1 MLSASEITIRE
12 LEARIQR
19 LESVLQIHGPSSAP
33 PMQVTLK
40 CPGMMTIETQ
50 LLTLPGGSTPV
61 ARLGAMVSG
70 GGPAGGP
77 SPIVNGCN
85 PKVLA

>member
-12 LEARIQR
+12 LEARIRR
-19 LESVLQIHGPSSAP
+19 LESVLQIHGPYSAP

-50 LLTLPGGSTPV
+50 LLTLPGGSAPV
-61 ARLGAMVSG
+61 ARYGALT
-70 GGPAGGP
+70 AGSAPGLP
-77 SPIVNGCN
+77 DTIATGCN